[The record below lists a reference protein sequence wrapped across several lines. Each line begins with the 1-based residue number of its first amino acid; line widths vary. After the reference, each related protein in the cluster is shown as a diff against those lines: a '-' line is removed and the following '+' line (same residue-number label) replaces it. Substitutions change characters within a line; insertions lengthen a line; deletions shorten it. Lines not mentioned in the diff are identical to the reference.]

1 MPFWS
6 WRKSLGSVCHVTSR
20 RVGESLASWGSCGS
34 GEGLSGNAALGAGEE
49 FAGSVAL
56 DVGEAVVGSGALI
69 ADEELVGSTAL
80 IFGEGLSGRAAS
92 VACAKAW
99 LGTHKLQAH
108 KITIMKDCLNT
119 DFIDSFGCASLI
131 AGKSEK

>member
-56 DVGEAVVGSGALI
+56 DVGEAVVGS
-69 ADEELVGSTAL
+69 TAL
-80 IFGEGLSGRAAS
+80 IFGEGLSGSAAS
-92 VACAKAW
+92 AACANAW

-119 DFIDSFGCASLI
+119 DFI
-131 AGKSEK
+131 E